1 MGDSLALLS
10 LHGCPVARLGEKDTG
25 GMNVYVLQL
34 AKEFARRGRRV
45 DVFSRR
51 HDPDDPEIVHLEEGA
66 RVVHLD
72 AGPFDAGK
80 YDLVNYIPEFLA
92 ALREF
97 RRSDGGDYDLIH
109 SHYWLSA
116 QAGAALS
123 REWGR
128 PHFVTFHTLAKT
140 KLRARAGERE
150 PALRQRIETRAMRDA
165 DRIIVSTRE
174 EEEDVVRLYG
184 APEGK
189 VEIVPAGVDLGAFAP
204 VDKEAA
210 RRALGIRER
219 AVLLYVGRIEP
230 LKGIEI
236 LLRALTLM
244 ECGNDL
250 RLFVVGG
257 DAGGD
262 AETERLRALAA
273 ELGIAD
279 AVTFTGSVPQSVLP
293 TYYSAA
299 DAFVLPSHA
308 ESFGLA
314 ALEAMACGVPV
325 VVSRVGGLK
334 TFIDGGV
341 SGYLVPWR
349 CPEAFA
355 QRLDVLLASPELRD
369 SMGRAAR
376 EKALEMGWDKAAERT
391 LALYDAATAATR
403 DWQEAAGD

>member
-1 MGDSLALLS
+1 MDDNGIALLS

-34 AKEFARRGRRV
+34 AKELARRGRRV
-45 DVFSRR
+45 DVFTRH
-51 HDPDDPEIVHLEEGA
+51 HDPDDPEIVHLEDGA
-66 RVVHLD
+66 RVVHLG
-72 AGPFDAGK
+72 AGPCGAGK

-92 ALREF
+92 ALRDF
-97 RRSDGGDYDLIH
+97 RRADGGGDYALIH

-116 QAGAALS
+116 QAGATLS

-140 KLRARAGERE
+140 KMRARAGESE
-150 PALRQRIETRAMRDA
+150 PPLRHNIETRAMRDA
-165 DRIIVSTRE
+165 DKIIVSTRE
-174 EEEDVVRLYG
+174 EGEDVVRLYG
-184 APEGK
+184 APDDK

-204 VDKEAA
+204 VDKAAA
-210 RRALGIRER
+210 RRELGIRER
-219 AVLLYVGRIEP
+219 GVLLYVGRLEP

-236 LLRALTLM
+236 LLRAVALM
-244 ECGNDL
+244 ECGSDI
-250 RLFVVGG
+250 RLLVVGG
-257 DAGGD
+257 DSAGD
-262 AETERLRALAA
+262 SEMERLKALAA
-273 ELGIAD
+273 ELGIAESS
-279 AVTFTGSVPQSVLP
+279 TFTGSVPQSALP

-314 ALEAMACGVPV
+314 ALEAMACGVPP

-334 TFIDGGV
+334 TFIDSGV

-355 QRLDVLLASPELRD
+355 QRLDVLLASPDLRE

-376 EKALEMGWDKAAERT
+376 AKALEMGWDKAAERT
-391 LALYDAATAATR
+391 LALYDSATAEGWG
-403 DWQEAAGD
+403 DMAGD

>member
-34 AKEFARRGRRV
+34 AKELARRGRRV
-45 DVFSRR
+45 DVFTRH
-51 HDPDDPEIVHLEEGA
+51 HDPDDPETVHLEDGA

-116 QAGAALS
+116 QAGATLS
-123 REWGR
+123 REWDC
-128 PHFVTFHTLAKT
+128 PHFATFHTLAKT
-140 KLRARAGERE
+140 KMRARAGERE

-165 DRIIVSTRE
+165 DKIIVSTRE
-174 EEEDVVRLYG
+174 EGEDVVRLYG

-204 VDKEAA
+204 VDKESA

-219 AVLLYVGRIEP
+219 GVLLYVGRIEP

-244 ECGNDL
+244 ECGGDL

-262 AETERLRALAA
+262 AETDSLKALAA
-273 ELGIAD
+273 ELGIAES
-279 AVTFTGSVPQSVLP
+279 VTFTGSVPQSDLP

-355 QRLDVLLASPELRD
+355 QRLDILLSSSELRD

-376 EKALEMGWDKAAERT
+376 EKALKMGWDKAAERT
-391 LALYDAATAATR
+391 LALYDSATAAQ

>member
-1 MGDSLALLS
+1 MGDGIALLS

-45 DVFSRR
+45 DVFTRH
-51 HDPDDPEIVHLEEGA
+51 HDPDDPETVRLEDGA
-66 RVVHLD
+66 RVVHLN

-97 RRSDGGDYDLIH
+97 RRAEGVGYDLIH

-150 PALRQRIETRAMRDA
+150 PALRQNIESRAMRSA
-165 DRIIVSTRE
+165 DKIIVSTRE
-174 EEEDVVRLYG
+174 ELQDVTRLYG
-184 APEGK
+184 ASESK
-189 VEIVPAGVDLGAFAP
+189 TEIVPAGVDLAAFAP
-204 VDKEAA
+204 VDKDAA
-210 RRALGIRER
+210 RRELGIRER
-219 AVLLYVGRIEP
+219 GVLLYVGRIEP

-236 LLRALTLM
+236 LLRAMTLM
-244 ECGNDL
+244 EWGSGL
-250 RLFVVGG
+250 RLLIVGG

-262 AETERLRALAA
+262 AEMERLKALAA
-273 ELGIAD
+273 ELGIAEST
-279 AVTFTGSVPQSVLP
+279 TFTGPVPQSALP

-334 TFIDGGV
+334 TFIDSGV

-376 EKALEMGWDKAAERT
+376 QKALSMGWDKAAQRT
-391 LALYDAATAATR
+391 LALYDSANATR
-403 DWQEAAGD
+403 QWREAAGD

>member
-1 MGDSLALLS
+1 MEDSIALLS

-34 AKEFARRGRRV
+34 AKELARRGRRV
-45 DVFSRR
+45 DVFTRH
-51 HDPDDPEIVHLEEGA
+51 HDPDDPQTVHLEDGA

-72 AGPFDAGK
+72 AGPYGAGK
-80 YDLVNYIPEFLA
+80 YDLANYIPEFLA
-92 ALREF
+92 ALRDF
-97 RRSDGGDYDLIH
+97 RRADGADYSLIH

-116 QAGAALS
+116 QAGATLS

-140 KLRARAGERE
+140 KMRARAGESE
-150 PALRQRIETRAMRDA
+150 PPLRHSIETRAMRDA
-165 DRIIVSTRE
+165 DKIIVSTRE
-174 EEEDVVRLYG
+174 EGEDVVRLYG
-184 APEGK
+184 APGDK

-204 VDKEAA
+204 VDKSAA
-210 RRALGIRER
+210 RRELGIRER
-219 AVLLYVGRIEP
+219 GVLLYVGRLEP

-244 ECGNDL
+244 ECGNDI
-250 RLFVVGG
+250 RLLVVGG
-257 DAGGD
+257 GGSAGD
-262 AETERLRALAA
+262 AEMERLKALAA
-273 ELGIAD
+273 ELGIAES
-279 AVTFTGSVPQSVLP
+279 VTFTGSVPQSALP

-314 ALEAMACGVPV
+314 ALEAMACGVPP

-334 TFIDGGV
+334 TFIDSGV

-355 QRLDVLLASPELRD
+355 QRLDVLLASPDLRD
-369 SMGRAAR
+369 SMGNAAR
-376 EKALEMGWDKAAERT
+376 EKALEMGWDKAAKRT
-391 LALYDAATAATR
+391 LALYDSASA
-403 DWQEAAGD
+403 DGWGDMAGD